1 MPCVLR
7 LLVDLNP
14 KRLSLVEEADAGP
27 LVTRN
32 AALGTTKG
40 LGAFAAAARQ
50 IARQFP
56 VSPDAARRS
65 LRSVLPEYELDPLSL
80 ASRLLVDVRLT
91 DAGELFETPM
101 YPDEAIRHVIRRERL
116 PMSLEDLRR
125 AVERIF
131 DGAAVWPDQ
140 ETLAKTLASIEDCR
154 VEGDMVL
161 PAAGKSVTA
170 PHQESDPVP
179 PELRVAAKS
188 PEDVAADLLRG
199 AASRGDGFRLVVS
212 PADLAPEVGR
222 SLAKALGP
230 EVRFVSFEHEL
241 LARMDGA
248 FDGFVRAERFKAQ
261 RGKLTREAEGLLADL
276 LSKEGK
282 SGGTIVLG
290 DTAILAVCEALHLV
304 RKLYDETSAGGRGFW
319 VMVVPGVVF
328 QKQPLFLERAP
339 VFHPESTLPILR
351 EVGSAADARLRL
363 GSVGGEG

>member
-1 MPCVLR
+1 MLAEELGISQPAVSLQLQKAKEVLNRRAFDEIVDALEAMLAVLGGVARLDELARDVEAQWPASDALSMPCLIR

-14 KRLSLVEEADAGP
+14 KRLSLVDEADAGP

-32 AALGTTKG
+32 TALGTTKG
-40 LGAFAAAARQ
+40 LGAFVAAARQ
-50 IARQFP
+50 IAGQFP

-80 ASRLLVDVRLT
+80 ASRLLVDVKLT
-91 DAGELFETPM
+91 DAGELFQAPM
-101 YPDEAIRHVIRRERL
+101 YPAEAISHVIRRERL

-131 DGAAVWPDQ
+131 DGAAVWP
-140 ETLAKTLASIEDCR
+140 EEESLATTLRSIEDCR

-161 PAAGKSVTA
+161 PAAGKSVTW
-170 PHQESDPVP
+170 PDQKSDPVP

-230 EVRFVSFEHEL
+230 AVRFVSFEHEHEETGENFL
-241 LARMDGA
+241 
-248 FDGFVRAERFKAQ
+248 
-261 RGKLTREAEGLLADL
+261 
-276 LSKEGK
+276 
-282 SGGTIVLG
+282 
-290 DTAILAVCEALHLV
+290 EAL
-304 RKLYDETSAGGRGFW
+304 
-319 VMVVPGVVF
+319 
-328 QKQPLFLERAP
+328 KQANLRA
-339 VFHPESTLPILR
+339 
-351 EVGSAADARLRL
+351 
-363 GSVGGEG
+363 